1 MNIFRRRGYEMTLN
15 RVHDTVTIRE
25 QEETLTL
32 TVNGDAMRIVAGLN
46 TANAKLKTLTEE
58 STDEE
63 VMAAAEYFA
72 TVIFGK
78 DQAQKLMAFYAD
90 DPGCVISVCGN
101 YFKERLA
108 GKITKV
114 QKKLSVSDAQ
124 TL

>member
-25 QEETLTL
+25 QDETLTL